1 MIVRFLPH
9 NQEIEVE
16 PGENLL
22 RAATEAGVYVQA
34 SCGGEG
40 VCGKCRVTIEKGEVD
55 GPCPASLA
63 EEDFRRGVRLA
74 CQTRILGDLEVRIPV
89 EAFLDQK
96 TLLRGRGRVS
106 AGRKLSHQTL
116 ESAVLGEC
124 FTPTSAKRF
133 LEIGPPSIQENQ
145 ADLDR
150 VLLALKRQGG
160 IEEISV
166 DPRILKTLPKVLRQD
181 GWRATATLRHNRSGS
196 FPGECREK
204 GLRRVQLIQVEAG
217 DTTREHY
224 SLAFDVGTTSIWG
237 QLLDLNQRKVLAE
250 ASAYNGQVLHGD
262 DVITRI
268 VYSQKPGG
276 LKKLQEVAVAT
287 MNLLIGELMTQA
299 RVRPEQITHMA
310 AAGNTVMTHLL
321 LGLDPKYIRESPY
334 TPVASLVPPIQA
346 RELGLEVADHVSLY
360 TFPQVASYVGGDIV
374 AGVLGSGIYKQKPLT
389 LYIDIGT
396 NGEIVVGNCD
406 WMVTAACSAG
416 PAFEGGGIKHGLR
429 AAPGAIEDFHLDSET
444 FEPALLTIGMT
455 KPRGICGSGLIN
467 IVAEFLE
474 ANVISPNGKFNTDLP
489 TDRIRRGPDGMEY
502 VLAYGA
508 ETLKGTDIV
517 ITEVDIDN
525 LMRAKAAMYA
535 GYATLLQAVG
545 LSISDLERVVIAGAF
560 GSFVDVERAVTIG
573 LLPDLPRNR
582 FLFVGNGSLL
592 GARLLSYCHEMLDD
606 AERIARIMT
615 NVELSENP
623 LFMDNYVAALFL
635 PHTNA
640 DEFPEVSRRLEKRKN
655 QATSAKSA
663 GGITATKNV

>member
-1 MIVRFLPH
+1 M
-9 NQEIEVE
+9 
-16 PGENLL
+16 
-22 RAATEAGVYVQA
+22 
-34 SCGGEG
+34 
-40 VCGKCRVTIEKGEVD
+40 
-55 GPCPASLA
+55 
-63 EEDFRRGVRLA
+63 
-74 CQTRILGDLEVRIPV
+74 
-89 EAFLDQK
+89 
-96 TLLRGRGRVS
+96 
-106 AGRKLSHQTL
+106 
-116 ESAVLGEC
+116 
-124 FTPTSAKRF
+124 
-133 LEIGPPSIQENQ
+133 
-145 ADLDR
+145 DR

-181 GWRATATLRHNRSGS
+181 GWRATVTLRHNRSGS
-196 FPGECREK
+196 FPGECCEK

-237 QLLDLNQRKVLAE
+237 QVLDLNQRKVLAE
-250 ASAYNGQVLHGD
+250 ASAYNGQVLYGD

-396 NGEIVVGNCD
+396 NGEIVVGNSD

-444 FEPALLTIGMT
+444 FEPALQTIGMT

-474 ANVISPNGKFNTDLP
+474 ADVISPNGKFNTDLP
-489 TDRIRRGPDGMEY
+489 DRPNSAGPRWDGIRAGLRGGNAERDRYCHHGSGYRQFNAGEGGHVRRVCDSSAGRGIVHFRFGTGGDRRGVWFFCRCGAGRDHRPAARPSPEPLFIRR
-502 VLAYGA
+502 
-508 ETLKGTDIV
+508 
-517 ITEVDIDN
+517 
-525 LMRAKAAMYA
+525 
-535 GYATLLQAVG
+535 Q
-545 LSISDLERVVIAGAF
+545 RVAF
-560 GSFVDVERAVTIG
+560 RRPPSFV
-573 LLPDLPRNR
+573 LL
-582 FLFVGNGSLL
+582 
-592 GARLLSYCHEMLDD
+592 
-606 AERIARIMT
+606 
-615 NVELSENP
+615 
-623 LFMDNYVAALFL
+623 
-635 PHTNA
+635 
-640 DEFPEVSRRLEKRKN
+640 
-655 QATSAKSA
+655 
-663 GGITATKNV
+663 

>member
-16 PGENLL
+16 QGENLL

-55 GPCPASLA
+55 GPCPPSLP
-63 EEDFRRGVRLA
+63 EEDSRRGVRLA
-74 CQTRILGDLEVRIPV
+74 CQTRILSDLEVRIPV
-89 EAFLDQK
+89 EAFLDAK

-106 AGRKLSHQTL
+106 AGRKLSHQKL

-124 FTPTSAKRF
+124 FTPTSVKRY
-133 LEIGPPSIQENQ
+133 LEIGPPSLQENQ

-166 DPRILKTLPKVLRQD
+166 DPHILKTLPKVLRQD
-181 GWRATATLRHNRSGS
+181 GWKATATLRHSRSGS
-196 FPGECREK
+196 FPGECPQK
-204 GLRRVQLIQVEAG
+204 GLRRAKLIQVEAG
-217 DTTREHY
+217 DTTRQHY

-237 QLLDLNQRKVLAE
+237 QILDLNQRKVLAE

-276 LKKLQEVAVAT
+276 LKKLQEVVVAT
-287 MNLLIGELMTQA
+287 MNLLIGELMTKA
-299 RVRPEQITHMA
+299 RARPEQITHMA

-334 TPVASLVPPIQA
+334 TPVASLVPPVQA
-346 RELGLEVADHVSLY
+346 RDLGLEVAEHVSLY

-429 AAPGAIEDFHLDSET
+429 AAPGAIEDFRLDPET
-444 FEPALLTIGMT
+444 YEPALQTIGMT

-474 ANVISPNGKFNTDLP
+474 ANVITPNGKFNTDLP
-489 TDRIRRGPDGMEY
+489 TPRIRQGTDGVEY
-502 VLAYGA
+502 VLAYGP

-535 GYATLLQAVG
+535 GCQTLLQGIGGDFQSV
-545 LSISDLERVVIAGAF
+545 EQVVIAGTF
-560 GSFVDVERAVTIG
+560 GSRLNIENAISIG
-573 LLPDLPRNR
+573 LLPDLPRQK
-582 FLFVGNGSLL
+582 FVFVGNGSLM
-592 GARLLSYCHEMLDD
+592 GARLCSFSAPLLRD
-606 AERIARIMT
+606 ASRVAELMT
-615 NVELSENP
+615 NIELSENP
-623 LFMDNYVAALFL
+623 DFMENYLAAMFL

-640 DEFPEVSRRLEKRKN
+640 ELFPSVKAVARR
-655 QATSAKSA
+655 
-663 GGITATKNV
+663 